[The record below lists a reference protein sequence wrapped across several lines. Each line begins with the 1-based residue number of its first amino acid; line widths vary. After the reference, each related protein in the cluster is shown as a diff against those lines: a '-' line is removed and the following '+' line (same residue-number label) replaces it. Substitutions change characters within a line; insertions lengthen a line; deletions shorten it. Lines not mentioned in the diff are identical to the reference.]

1 MNCLECG
8 AEIESSWKHCSGC
21 GALAPKKTNS
31 SIAEEPDVSD
41 GLAQGNQTAK
51 STTNPLVVLLSLVM
65 VLAVAVFIV
74 KAMQAPKNYQTAEL
88 FPSQENIVS
97 DSDPSA
103 GEVTENTDVVAS
115 NCGKGGEP
123 IPEIEN
129 SCQYPDGSKFWLEGT
144 AGDFVNHAGG
154 GAFYIQYYA
163 ANVGKKVRDFYGLTE
178 LVDEGGAS
186 YEPLSLNDPFNP
198 QGLCSAGDASINA
211 RLNPHA
217 YTTIAG
223 CFSLPNGL
231 HITGVRLRDS
241 NSGRVLFS
249 YKLDQVLSGNN

>member
-8 AEIESSWKHCSGC
+8 AEIEPSWKHCSEC
-21 GALAPKKTNS
+21 GAIAPKKSNS
-31 SIAEEPDVSD
+31 SIAEEPAVSD
-41 GLAQGNQTAK
+41 GFPHGNQTEK
-51 STTNPLVVLLSLVM
+51 STTNPLVFLLSLVM
-65 VLAVAVFIV
+65 VLVVAVFVV
-74 KAMQAPKNYQTAEL
+74 KAMQAPKNNQTAEL

-97 DSDPSA
+97 DSDPGSGGVA
-103 GEVTENTDVVAS
+103 ENTDVVAS

-129 SCQYPDGSKFWLEGT
+129 SCQYLDGSKFWLEGT
-144 AGDFVNHAGG
+144 AGDFVNYAGG

-163 ANVGKKVRDFYGLTE
+163 ANVGKKTRDFYGITE

-198 QGLCSAGDASINA
+198 QGLCSAGDATLNA

-217 YTTIAG
+217 YTTVAG
-223 CFSLPNGL
+223 CFSLPGGL
-231 HITGVRLRDS
+231 HITEVRLRDR
-241 NSGRVLFS
+241 NSGKILFS
-249 YKLDQVLSGNN
+249 YRLNQILKEYS

>member
-8 AEIESSWKHCSGC
+8 AEIEESWKHCSEC
-21 GALAPKKTNS
+21 GAIAPNGANS
-31 SIAEEPDVSD
+31 SKAEEPGVSD
-41 GLAQGNQTAK
+41 GLPHGNQSAK
-51 STTNPLVVLLSLVM
+51 STTNPLIFLLSLVM
-65 VLAVAVFIV
+65 VLAVAVFVV

-88 FPSQENIVS
+88 FPSQENTVS
-97 DSDPSA
+97 DSDPGS
-103 GEVTENTDVVAS
+103 GEIAENTDVVAS

-144 AGDFVNHAGG
+144 AADFVNYAGG

-186 YEPLSLNDPFNP
+186 YEPISLNDPFNP
-198 QGLCSAGDASINA
+198 QGLCSAGDASINV

-217 YTTIAG
+217 YTTVAG
-223 CFSLPNGL
+223 CFSLPSGL

-241 NSGRVLFS
+241 NSGKILFS
-249 YKLDQVLSGNN
+249 YNLDQVLSGNN